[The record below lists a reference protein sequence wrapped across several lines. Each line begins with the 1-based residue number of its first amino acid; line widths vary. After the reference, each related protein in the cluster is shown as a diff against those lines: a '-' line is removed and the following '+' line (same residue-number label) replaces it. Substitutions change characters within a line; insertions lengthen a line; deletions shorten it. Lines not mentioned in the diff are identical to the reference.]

1 MIDLEQTLNYFL
13 QRDITFT
20 IDDKV
25 VKRGKLIL
33 CNIKDFYITFYLK
46 HNDDQKRYE
55 LPYPFALEN
64 TNRRVTMDYTLESV
78 AGNNTDLLYKLQSLS
93 RKKNTKI
100 FNSKVVIAEV

>member
-1 MIDLEQTLNYFL
+1 MMNLEQTLNYFL
-13 QRDITFT
+13 QREITFT
-20 IDDKV
+20 IDNKV

-55 LPYPFALEN
+55 LPYPFNIES
-64 TNRRVTMDYTLESV
+64 TNAGVIMDYSLETI
-78 AGNNTDLLYKLQSLS
+78 AGNNTELLYKLQSLNK
-93 RKKNTKI
+93 KKNTKI